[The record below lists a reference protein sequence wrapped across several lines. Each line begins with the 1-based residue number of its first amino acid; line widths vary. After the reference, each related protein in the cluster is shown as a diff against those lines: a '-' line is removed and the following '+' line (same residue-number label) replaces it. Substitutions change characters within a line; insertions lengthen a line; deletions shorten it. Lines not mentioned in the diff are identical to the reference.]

1 MKYITLLLAL
11 TIILTSCEGDQGP
24 PGFDG
29 ANGINGLDGA
39 VAQSFEREV
48 DFFAPDY
55 AVRLAY
61 PQTIINQ
68 TAASDMTLVYLLWD
82 TVSDDNGGTIDIWRL
97 VPQVRYTNFGEFQY
111 NYEFTNVDVD
121 IFLEAPD
128 PLTLDQLPTADVS
141 AQLFRVVIIP
151 ADVDFNAVDI
161 TDYNAV
167 MNAAGLTTQDII
179 IE

>member
-29 ANGINGLDGA
+29 ANGIDGA

-48 DFFAPDY
+48 DFLAPDY
-55 AVRLAY
+55 GVRIPY
-61 PQTIINQ
+61 PTTIINQ
-68 TAASDMTLVYLLWD
+68 TAATDMTLVYLLWD
-82 TVSDDNGGTIDIWRL
+82 TVPDDNGGTIDIWRL

-128 PLTLDQLPTADVS
+128 PLTLDQLPAADVS
-141 AQLFRVVIIP
+141 AQIFRIVIIP

>member
-1 MKYITLLLAL
+1 MKYFTILFALAITLTA
-11 TIILTSCEGDQGP
+11 CEGDQGP
-24 PGFDG
+24 PGSNGQDG
-29 ANGINGLDGA
+29 PA
-39 VAQSFEREV
+39 AQSFEREV

-55 AVRLAY
+55 GVRIPY
-61 PQTIINQ
+61 PLTIINQ
-68 TAASDMTLVYLLWD
+68 TAATDMTLVYLLWD
-82 TVSDDNGGTIDIWRL
+82 TELDNNGNPIDIWRL

-141 AQLFRVVIIP
+141 AQLFRVVIVP
-151 ADVDFNAVDI
+151 ANVDFNAVDI

>member
-1 MKYITLLLAL
+1 
-11 TIILTSCEGDQGP
+11 
-24 PGFDG
+24 
-29 ANGINGLDGA
+29 
-39 VAQSFEREV
+39 
-48 DFFAPDY
+48 
-55 AVRLAY
+55 
-61 PQTIINQ
+61 
-68 TAASDMTLVYLLWD
+68 MTLVYLLWD

-167 MNAAGLTTQDII
+167 MDAAGLTTQDII